1 MRVLICPNAFKGCL
15 TSIEAAAA
23 IHQGIRDSGHEGIVL
38 PLADGG
44 DGTLETLVNATGGEI
59 VTSEVTGSL
68 GGRVAARWGK
78 LGGGKSGT
86 AVIEMAEAAGL
97 RLLRPEEYN
106 PLVTTTYGVGELI
119 KLAVEAGCREIL
131 VGIGGSAT
139 NDGGAGMAQAL
150 GARLLDDMGEPL
162 SYGGYELRRLHS
174 IDRTQWSLLPDVTV
188 TVACDVNSPLL
199 GRDGASRV
207 FGPQKGATPE
217 MVEMLESSLSHYADF
232 LDRLSNRK
240 VSECPGAGA
249 AGGLGAGLMAFCNA
263 TLKNGIDFVLDSLNF
278 GELCNRSDIVLTG
291 EGKIDDQTIRGKV
304 ISGVLRRST
313 VPVIAITG
321 SLTVEG
327 ELSMYENGLT
337 AAFSLCDMPMEL
349 EEALVNARV
358 LLRRAAERVGRM
370 LSLTA

>member
-162 SYGGYELRRLHS
+162 S
-174 IDRTQWSLLPDVTV
+174 
-188 TVACDVNSPLL
+188 
-199 GRDGASRV
+199 
-207 FGPQKGATPE
+207 
-217 MVEMLESSLSHYADF
+217 
-232 LDRLSNRK
+232 
-240 VSECPGAGA
+240 
-249 AGGLGAGLMAFCNA
+249 
-263 TLKNGIDFVLDSLNF
+263 
-278 GELCNRSDIVLTG
+278 
-291 EGKIDDQTIRGKV
+291 
-304 ISGVLRRST
+304 
-313 VPVIAITG
+313 
-321 SLTVEG
+321 
-327 ELSMYENGLT
+327 
-337 AAFSLCDMPMEL
+337 
-349 EEALVNARV
+349 
-358 LLRRAAERVGRM
+358 
-370 LSLTA
+370 